1 MKFLQSFLRRH
12 FEGKTS
18 GRVGKFRLFS
28 QAKIYLVDNAIQL
41 LKNRGLTKNFPIMFL
56 GKKSV

>member
-1 MKFLQSFLRRH
+1 MKFLLSFLRRH

-18 GRVGKFRLFS
+18 GGVAKFRLFS
-28 QAKIYLVDNAIQL
+28 QTKIYLLDNAIQL
-41 LKNRGLTKNFPIMFL
+41 LKNRGLTMNFPIMFL